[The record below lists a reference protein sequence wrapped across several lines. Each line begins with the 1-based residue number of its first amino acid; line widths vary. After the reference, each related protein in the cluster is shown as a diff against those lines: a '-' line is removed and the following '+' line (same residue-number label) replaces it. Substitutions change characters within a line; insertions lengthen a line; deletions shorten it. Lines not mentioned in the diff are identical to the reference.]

1 MWSGAL
7 PQPTLCAG
15 VTMLV
20 TACRHILIQASRAE
34 AADAAPAAPVGSM
47 TIAVHAVGAAVY
59 LIDAHAAA
67 DAGSGQDTAGAA
79 EAVPGISIPTGS
91 AAGAAAD
98 NSRTATGSVDEAAG
112 AAQAGLLRMLALFL
126 DCGLD
131 MEMKVSRRH
140 GVLSL
145 RVSSCS

>member
-1 MWSGAL
+1 MRSCFVVWYCL
-7 PQPTLCAG
+7 DRLCA
-15 VTMLV
+15 VIAMLAV
-20 TACRHILIQASRAE
+20 CRHILIQASRAE

-67 DAGSGQDTAGAA
+67 DGGSGQDTAGAA
-79 EAVPGISIPTGS
+79 EAVPGISVPTGS
-91 AAGAAAD
+91 AAVAAD
-98 NSRTATGSVDEAAG
+98 DSRTASGSVDEAAG
-112 AAQAGLLRMLALFL
+112 AAQAGLLRMLALYL

-131 MEMKVSRRH
+131 MEMKVSRH

-145 RVSSCS
+145 HVSSCS